1 MSPFTRE
8 LPASKAVRA
17 RRTRRPLR
25 STPPR
30 RSRVGRAPM
39 SAPTE
44 HAGEAGEMAE
54 QNVTPELLKEWCLP
68 DPGADKKSRG
78 DVVVIGGTLRTPGG
92 VMLAG
97 EATMRVGAGRLGV
110 LAAGP
115 RDAQDV

>member
-8 LPASKAVRA
+8 LPTSKAVRA

-44 HAGEAGEMAE
+44 HAGEAGEMAA
-54 QNVTPELLKEWCLP
+54 QNVTSDLLKEWGLP
-68 DPGADKKSRG
+68 DTGADTTQRG
-78 DVVVIGGTLRTPGG
+78 DVFVISGSLRTPGG
-92 VMLAG
+92 GRREG
-97 EATMRVGAGRLGV
+97 EGTL
-110 LAAGP
+110 
-115 RDAQDV
+115 